1 MSDTAL
7 TVALARQYLSRYI
20 PPNED
25 FLPMLNQACEIL
37 IGKGKYKGMV
47 IDCIFDSSTGYI
59 TLPYEIQS
67 ILAVTIRHVPTV
79 VFGEFHTY
87 SISGP
92 GTLRFDAE
100 SDMQNQGILVDWGAD
115 VPTMVSPNPRTPA
128 TLKLTIAKPADA
140 GKSMRIYGKYP
151 NGEDFK
157 DAQGV
162 RGIEITS
169 VFPTVTTTL
178 VASYITGV
186 ELPSGRIDNW
196 YLYGTVDGT
205 DTLFSRYYPFES
217 IPNYKRYITQTIQDS
232 ASSNIRPTIGLKCMR
247 RFIPAQ
253 ADTDFV
259 WPGNISALKWALKA
273 LVHEDAGYEEK
284 AAAEWQMAVERLDE
298 QTRAARGSALMPIP
312 FAPFGPGN
320 RTLINTW

>member
-7 TVALARQYLSRYI
+7 TVAIARQYLERYV

-37 IGKGKYKGMV
+37 VNKGKWKGMV

-67 ILAVTIRHVPTV
+67 ILAVTVRNVPEV
-79 VFGEFHTY
+79 VFGEFQTY
-87 SISGP
+87 ITTGP
-92 GTLRFDAE
+92 GKLKF
-100 SDMQNQGILVDWGAD
+100 DMQNQGILVDWGAD
-115 VPTMVSPNPRTPA
+115 VPTMVSPDPQEPA
-128 TLKLTIAKPADA
+128 TLKLTIAKAADA

-151 NGEDFK
+151 NGDDFV
-157 DAQGV
+157 DADGV
-162 RGIEITS
+162 RGVTITS
-169 VFPTVTTTL
+169 AFPTVTTTL
-178 VASYITGV
+178 QAAYITGV
-186 ELPSGRIDNW
+186 ELPDGRIDNW

-205 DTLFSRYYPFES
+205 DTLLSRYYPFES

-232 ASSNIRPTIGLKCMR
+232 ASSNIYPTIGLKCMR
-247 RFIPAQ
+247 RFIPMQ
-253 ADTDFV
+253 AETDFV

-284 AAAEWQMAVERLDE
+284 AAAEWEMAVSRLDE
-298 QTRAARGSALMPIP
+298 QTRASRGSALMPIP

>member
-7 TVALARQYLSRYI
+7 TVAIARQYLERYV

-37 IGKGKYKGMV
+37 INKGKYKGMV

-67 ILAVTIRHVPTV
+67 ILAVTVRNVPEV
-79 VFGEFHTY
+79 VFGEFQTY
-87 SISGP
+87 ITTGP
-92 GTLRFDAE
+92 GKLKF
-100 SDMQNQGILVDWGAD
+100 DMQNQGILVDWGAD
-115 VPTMVSPNPRTPA
+115 VPTTVSPDPQEPA
-128 TLKLTIAKPADA
+128 TLKLTIAKAADA
-140 GKSMRIYGKYP
+140 GKSMRIYGKYR
-151 NGEDFK
+151 NGDDFV
-157 DAQGV
+157 DADGV
-162 RGIEITS
+162 RGVTITS

-178 VASYITGV
+178 EAAYITGV
-186 ELPSGRIDNW
+186 ELPDGRIDNW

-205 DTLFSRYYPFES
+205 DTLLSRYYPFES

-232 ASSNIRPTIGLKCMR
+232 ASSNIYPTIGLKCMR
-247 RFIPAQ
+247 RFIPMQ
-253 ADTDFV
+253 AETDFV

-284 AAAEWQMAVERLDE
+284 AAAEWEMAVSRLDE
-298 QTRAARGSALMPIP
+298 QTRASRGSALMPIP